1 MVGMSD
7 VVITVRGSFQSSQS
21 PERATVHLSVQLE
34 GREKAAV
41 HTETRQVAAHVT
53 ASIEPLVDHE
63 HGPVTWWASD
73 QLRTDAYRPF
83 NKDGKQLPLVYRA
96 AIPFRVKFSD
106 FGTLGEWL
114 TDVSE
119 RDGVSVDRIEWALT
133 EKRRL
138 ELRDEARAAAVKD
151 ATRKAGAYA
160 MALGLG
166 PVRPVAVADPGMLGD
181 NIDAGGSGVM
191 YQSSRAMAAAGAA
204 GPRLE
209 FVPQDVDIVAEV
221 DARFVAE
228 A

>member
-1 MVGMSD
+1 MSE
-7 VVITVRGSFQSSQS
+7 VVITVRGSYQSSQP

-53 ASIEPLVDHE
+53 GSIEPLFDRE

-83 NKDGKQLPLVYRA
+83 NKDGKQLPPVYRA

-106 FGTLGEWL
+106 FGALGEWL
-114 TDVSE
+114 TDISE
-119 RDGVSVDRIEWALT
+119 RDGVSVERIEWALT

-138 ELRDEARAAAVKD
+138 ALRDEARAAAVED

-160 MALGLG
+160 TALGLG
-166 PVRPVAVADPGMLGD
+166 PVRPIALADPGMLGD
-181 NIDAGGSGVM
+181 NIDATRSGVM
-191 YQSSRAMAAAGAA
+191 YQASRAAALAG
-204 GPRLE
+204 GPAIE